1 MQLQFF
7 YFQKYVSSLDP
18 QQVSLFEVS
27 EGCSTGEQM
36 AEKSTLGLAPCSF
49 NYDTKKLHQFF
60 NFTREMS
67 DVFVTILVMLVVVL
81 CEPTQ
86 WLPSEFNCGA
96 FSAILGTL
104 QTNTDV
110 QFCFL

>member
-1 MQLQFF
+1 
-7 YFQKYVSSLDP
+7 
-18 QQVSLFEVS
+18 
-27 EGCSTGEQM
+27 M

-67 DVFVTILVMLVVVL
+67 DVFVTILVTLVLVL

-86 WLPSEFNCGA
+86 WSPSEFNCGA
-96 FSAILGTL
+96 FSAFLGTL
-104 QTNTDV
+104 QTNTDGSYSLA
-110 QFCFL
+110 FCQRQAIFRVLGTYEDCWAFYIFQWSALIV

>member
-1 MQLQFF
+1 
-7 YFQKYVSSLDP
+7 
-18 QQVSLFEVS
+18 
-27 EGCSTGEQM
+27 M

-67 DVFVTILVMLVVVL
+67 DVFVTILVMLVLVL

-86 WLPSEFNCGA
+86 CLASEFNCGA

-104 QTNTDV
+104 QTTSWSLVGPGVEVGPMSSFIDYV
-110 QFCFL
+110 GLSQK

>member
-1 MQLQFF
+1 VIVILHTKKDVVQENKW
-7 YFQKYVSSLDP
+7 QKNQHLDWHP
-18 QQVSLFEVS
+18 AVLI
-27 EGCSTGEQM
+27 M
-36 AEKSTLGLAPCSF
+36 
-49 NYDTKKLHQFF
+49 TKKLHQFF

-67 DVFVTILVMLVVVL
+67 DVFVTILVMLVLVL

-104 QTNTDV
+104 QTNTDGSYSLA
-110 QFCFL
+110 FCER